1 MNYFLDTNIVIIL
14 YEGRYTELKSPI
26 MRILEDSQNLFYV
39 SSISLLEIAQLY
51 RKKKF
56 KHIDYDL
63 LDTGDKLI
71 RAILNTIP
79 IIKVLPFKEEHALI
93 ASTLTFVPK
102 LIVTMLM
109 LVLTGSWMMTSLS
122 EFTTELFSG
131 FGDYIYE
138 GTGFI
143 GYFSILL

>member
-26 MRILEDSQNLFYV
+26 LRILEDSQNLFYV

-102 LIVTMLM
+102 HNDPTDLAIIAHAIDQKVPIITCDDKFPEYQLQGA
-109 LVLTGSWMMTSLS
+109 VV
-122 EFTTELFSG
+122 
-131 FGDYIYE
+131 IHNPR
-138 GTGFI
+138 
-143 GYFSILL
+143 